1 MIRLIQIALITY
13 KYKQLVNRK
22 NVRGQIFFTFFI
34 QPLDESIKNIY
45 IIHINKKK
53 EDKTMKKFQTTKG
66 YTLKIADKAFA
77 AIEKDYI
84 EVSGK
89 MDVCTISAIFDS
101 AASLLSGK
109 NLVRGC
115 TYKVLLM
122 ARGNGYAKS
131 CKYSRNDI
139 KVTLKVTCVSSK
151 ESKAEIAVSER
162 VTLHP
167 GEVISDCV
175 TTDGAATRAA
185 HIARFIDRGRDADC
199 PCWIKGVP
207 TLGYQENKAASK
219 RVWERFLE
227 AIFDFTV

>member
-1 MIRLIQIALITY
+1 MR
-13 KYKQLVNRK
+13 
-22 NVRGQIFFTFFI
+22 
-34 QPLDESIKNIY
+34 
-45 IIHINKKK
+45 
-53 EDKTMKKFQTTKG
+53 KFQTTKG

-77 AIEKDYI
+77 AAEQ
-84 EVSGK
+84 EFNNVSGK

-151 ESKAEIAVSER
+151 ESKVEIAVSER
-162 VTLHP
+162 VTLNP
-167 GEVISDCV
+167 GEVISDSV
-175 TTDGAATRAA
+175 TTCGTATRAA
-185 HIARFIDRGRDADC
+185 HIARYIDREREADC
-199 PCWIKGVP
+199 PCWIKDVP
-207 TLGYQENKAASK
+207 TLDYRENKKASK
-219 RVWERFLE
+219 RVWDRFLE